1 MISTFL
7 VTPTQNEIV
16 NVNHIV
22 AVKTITSNKKI
33 LIYTTTGVV
42 AIRTNTEDEL
52 DSYEE
57 QIEIAVHAAAP
68 RWVKCQNWLFRAD
81 KIVHVSKNNDGLSVA
96 MDDEK
101 MFKVIKIDPADPVDV
116 MEEFTKALSRPLM
129 ADKGPNLVVI
139 K

>member
-1 MISTFL
+1 MFL
-7 VTPTQNEIV
+7 VTPNQSEIV

-22 AVKTITSNKKI
+22 AVKTMHALKKIVVYTSN
-33 LIYTTTGVV
+33 TAF
-42 AIRTNTEDEL
+42 AIQAMTQDEL

-81 KIVHVSKNNDGLSVA
+81 KIIQVSVNNEGLSVL

-101 MFKVIKIDPADPVDV
+101 AFRVLRVGTMTTAEL
-116 MEEFTKALSRPLM
+116 MEEFTKSLSRPLM
-129 ADKGPNLVVI
+129 SDKGPNLVYI

>member
-1 MISTFL
+1 MFL
-7 VTPTQNEIV
+7 VTPNQSEIV

-22 AVKTITSNKKI
+22 AVKTMHALKK
-33 LIYTTTGVV
+33 LLVYTNSTVF
-42 AIRTNTEDEL
+42 AIQSSTQDEL

-81 KIVHVSKNNDGLSVA
+81 KIIQTSINNEGLSVL

-101 MFKVIKIDPADPVDV
+101 AFRVLRVGTMTTAEL
-116 MEEFTKALSRPLM
+116 MEEFTKSLSRPLM
-129 ADKGPNLVVI
+129 SDKSSNLVYI

>member
-7 VTPTQNEIV
+7 VTPTQDEII

-52 DSYEE
+52 DRYEE

-68 RWVKCQNWLFRAD
+68 RWAKCQNWLFRAD
-81 KIVHVSKNNDGLSVA
+81 KIVQVGKNGEELSVA

-101 MFKVIKIDPADPVDV
+101 IFKVLKIDPADPVDV

-129 ADKGPNLVVI
+129 VDKGPNLVVI

>member
-1 MISTFL
+1 MFL
-7 VTPTQNEIV
+7 VTPNQSEIV

-22 AVKTITSNKKI
+22 AVKTMHALKKIVVYTSN
-33 LIYTTTGVV
+33 TAF
-42 AIRTNTEDEL
+42 AIQAMTQDEL

-81 KIVHVSKNNDGLSVA
+81 KIIQVSVNNEGLSVL

-101 MFKVIKIDPADPVDV
+101 AFRVLRTGTLTNAEL
-116 MEEFTKALSRPLM
+116 MEEFTKSLSRPLM
-129 ADKGPNLVVI
+129 SDKGPNLVYI

>member
-7 VTPTQNEIV
+7 VTPTQDEIV

-42 AIRTNTEDEL
+42 AIRTNTQDEL

-96 MDDEK
+96 TSDEK
-101 MFKVIKIDPADPVDV
+101 IFTVLRTDLTDSIDA
-116 MEEFTKALSRPLM
+116 MEEFTKSLSRPLM
-129 ADKGPNLVVI
+129 ADKGPNLVII

>member
-1 MISTFL
+1 MINTFL
-7 VTPTQNEIV
+7 VTPIQDEIV
-16 NVNHIV
+16 NANHIV
-22 AVKTITSNKKI
+22 AVKTIVTNKKI
-33 LIYTTTGVV
+33 VIYTTTGVV
-42 AIRTNTEDEL
+42 TIHTNTEDEL

-81 KIVHVSKNNDGLSVA
+81 KIVQVTKNSEELSVA

-101 MFKVIKIDPADPVDV
+101 IFRVFKIDPTDPVDV

-129 ADKGPNLVVI
+129 ADKGPNLIVI

>member
-1 MISTFL
+1 MFL
-7 VTPTQNEIV
+7 ATPNQDEII

-81 KIVHVSKNNDGLSVA
+81 KIVHVSKNSEELSVA

-101 MFKVIKIDPADPVDV
+101 IFRVFKIDPADPIDV
-116 MEEFTKALSRPLM
+116 MEEFKKALSRPLM
-129 ADKGPNLVVI
+129 VDKGPNLVTI